1 MKKLRKMH
9 KNQNV
14 SYMPYYFAIKLVF
27 PRFSLEDNFIFY
39 DERHIDMIF
48 NITIIIVNK
57 TFGSNMINMTNK
69 QFTK

>member
-27 PRFSLEDNFIFY
+27 PRFSLED
-39 DERHIDMIF
+39 
-48 NITIIIVNK
+48 IILY
-57 TFGSNMINMTNK
+57 FMTK
-69 QFTK
+69 DI